1 MLTDSNISRL
11 ASRLL
16 VTGGTW
22 SMKLNANQLKRVAQ
36 HLNSLR
42 IDEKYRKV
50 YLGCLDASGGRR
62 PANSDCAKAELAIAQ
77 KVGGPRAR

>member
-1 MLTDSNISRL
+1 
-11 ASRLL
+11 
-16 VTGGTW
+16 
-22 SMKLNANQLKRVAQ
+22 MKLNANQLKRVAQ